1 MENFSNKTPNAL
13 GQCPRQPRYRI
24 LKGRSMRLWLPEKHT
39 TADAAGNMPR
49 PRVPRPVSLVRMT
62 ICPAWSQG
70 EIVQQYQCHQPEKA
84 HRSFGKKVVSFVR
97 LRTHPGSLGAIF
109 MVDLIIDHTPRS
121 SPATPTEGGAKN
133 SICRQIAV
141 TYEPMGHPPV
151 IDRPAGRHGPDSV
164 LATRPLPHGHCP
176 IKRVGC

>member
-1 MENFSNKTPNAL
+1 
-13 GQCPRQPRYRI
+13 
-24 LKGRSMRLWLPEKHT
+24 MRLWLPEKRT

-62 ICPAWSQG
+62 VCPAWSQG

-141 TYEPMGHPPV
+141 TYEPMGHPRAS
-151 IDRPAGRHGPDSV
+151 IDLPGVMDRIRSSPRDLCRTDIAPSNASDVNTDAGR
-164 LATRPLPHGHCP
+164 T
-176 IKRVGC
+176 